1 MKIRTL
7 IVDDESIARDRV
19 KRFLGAEPDIEI
31 VGECGNGAEAVT
43 AIQTLAPDLVFLDVQ
58 MPEMNGFEVL
68 KTVGAENIPAVVFAT
83 AYDQFAIRA
92 FEVHALDY
100 LLKPFNKDR
109 FRRAVRHAREKIRHS
124 RAGRVDDKL
133 LALLQ
138 NIQDGQKYIERLV
151 VKSSG
156 RVYFLKTDEIDWV
169 EASGNYVSLHAGRE
183 THLLRDTMNNLEGKL
198 DPNAFLRIHRSR
210 LINID
215 RIKELHPL
223 FNGDYTVVLRD
234 GTELTMSR
242 TYRDRLLKLVGN
254 Q

>member
-19 KRFLGAEPDIEI
+19 RRFLGSEPDIEI
-31 VGECGNGAEAVT
+31 AGECGNGLEAVQ
-43 AIQTLAPDLVFLDVQ
+43 AIRSLTPDLVFLDIQ

-68 KTVGAENIPAVVFAT
+68 KTIGGDNLPAVVFVT
-83 AYDQFAIRA
+83 AYDQFAIKA

-109 FRRAVRHAREKIRHS
+109 LRRAVRHAREQIKH
-124 RAGRVDDKL
+124 GRSGSVDDRL

-138 NIQDGQKYIERLV
+138 DIKDGQKYLERLV

-156 RVYFLKTDEIDWV
+156 RVYFLKTGEIDWV
-169 EASGNYVSLHAGRE
+169 EASGNYVTLHVGRE
-183 THLLRDTMNNLEGKL
+183 THLLRDTMNSLEGKL
-198 DPNAFLRIHRSR
+198 DPAAFLRIHRSR

-242 TYRDRLLKLVGN
+242 THRDRLLKLVGN
-254 Q
+254 